1 MLGARRV
8 GWTHPARG
16 GSQIVTTRDG
26 VVRDYAPSGHDAW
39 CRPGRRRR
47 RDEILTDEPEPEL
60 ATDLVEYFVV
70 VLPDR
75 ASLAGVAPAV
85 ADLVRSGRIRVLD
98 IVVLD
103 RRSDGGLDVLEVGD
117 VEHLVA
123 LSALDGDVG
132 LLSENDL
139 ALASRAV
146 RPGEVGLVV
155 VAEDRWAS
163 QLSTAARRAGGRIV
177 AGERI
182 PVLRVEAVIEDV
194 PGEDPGG

>member
-1 MLGARRV
+1 M
-8 GWTHPARG
+8 
-16 GSQIVTTRDG
+16 
-26 VVRDYAPSGHDAW
+26 
-39 CRPGRRRR
+39 
-47 RDEILTDEPEPEL
+47 TDETEPDL

-70 VLPDR
+70 VLPQR
-75 ASLAGVAPAV
+75 AALGTVVPAV

-103 RRSDGGLDVLEVGD
+103 RGPDGGLDVLEVGD
-117 VEHLVA
+117 VEDLVA
-123 LSALDGDVG
+123 LSTLDGDVG

-155 VAEDRWAS
+155 VAEDRWARH
-163 QLSTAARRAGGRIV
+163 LSSAARRAGGRIV

-182 PVLRVEAVIEDV
+182 PVLHLEAVIEDL
-194 PGEDPGG
+194 PDDEPGG

>member
-1 MLGARRV
+1 M
-8 GWTHPARG
+8 
-16 GSQIVTTRDG
+16 
-26 VVRDYAPSGHDAW
+26 
-39 CRPGRRRR
+39 
-47 RDEILTDEPEPEL
+47 TDEPQPEL

-75 ASLAGVAPAV
+75 PSLGSVAPAV
-85 ADLVRSGRIRVLD
+85 AELVRSGRIRVLD

-103 RRSDGGLDVLEVGD
+103 RGPDGGLDVLEVGD
-117 VEHLVA
+117 VEDLVT
-123 LSALDGDVG
+123 LSMLEGDVG

-155 VAEDRWAS
+155 VAEDRWAT

-182 PVLRVEAVIEDV
+182 PVLRVEAAVEDV
-194 PGEDPGG
+194 GDDPGG